1 MAVRHSSKEE
11 RYIKESF
18 LEVESNFLGSRG
30 KFGEIACMILSDT
43 AHLLCPRFSVYFQI
57 HAVTA
62 GRVVVSSCF
71 R

>member
-18 LEVESNFLGSRG
+18 LEVESNFLGSSGGG

-43 AHLLCPRFSVYFQI
+43 AHLLCPGFSVYFQI
-57 HAVTA
+57 HAVTLQA
-62 GRVVVSSCF
+62 EW
-71 R
+71 